1 MLGKKR
7 LNKDLI
13 FGKILPA
20 VGFGVG
26 VCAAAGGALYV
37 SSLVID
43 VDSDIPLPTL
53 YEHNKIPGDA
63 GTYRITGPDQI
74 AVQQGDYK
82 YTFNYEARQVIIE
95 GKDTFEPIAFS
106 DFSNPAMIDDIK
118 RKGCIISGT
127 FTAAVDEYLA
137 QDGINERHREF
148 AANQRGTAASFTGD
162 NCPIAGS
169 IPHVR

>member
-1 MLGKKR
+1 MPGKKR

-13 FGKILPA
+13 LGKILPA
-20 VGFGVG
+20 IGFGTG
-26 VCAAAGGALYV
+26 VCAAAGGVMYV
-37 SSLVID
+37 SSLLID
-43 VDSDIPLPTL
+43 DDSNIPLPTL
-53 YEHNKIPGDA
+53 YEHSKIAGDA

-82 YTFNYEARQVIIE
+82 YTFNYEALQVIIE

-118 RKGCIISGT
+118 RKGCIISGI

-137 QDGINERHREF
+137 HDDINQRRREF
-148 AANQRGTAASFTGD
+148 ATTERAIATSFTGD
-162 NCPIAGS
+162 NCPIVRS
-169 IPHVR
+169 TPHVR